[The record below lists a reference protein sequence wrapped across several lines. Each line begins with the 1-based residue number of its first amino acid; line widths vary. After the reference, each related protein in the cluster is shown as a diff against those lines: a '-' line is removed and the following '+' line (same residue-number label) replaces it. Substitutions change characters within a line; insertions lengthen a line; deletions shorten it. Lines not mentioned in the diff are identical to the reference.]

1 MKNEIDGA
9 TGCLLFIALL
19 AVTVAAFFLQG
30 LYLMLAW
37 SWVMVPIFKLPA
49 LTYWG
54 ATAISFL
61 WVTLFEPHPNPKD
74 NSDPIDSLKRSV
86 LILVIDTLFMGILWL
101 VSLGI

>member
-9 TGCLLFIALL
+9 TGCLLSIALL
-19 AVTVAAFFLQG
+19 AVVVAAVFLQG

-54 ATAISFL
+54 AMSISTMWGVLFKTTPDSDLLKSRGLTFL
-61 WVTLFEPHPNPKD
+61 AWQ
-74 NSDPIDSLKRSV
+74 LKP
-86 LILVIDTLFMGILWL
+86 
-101 VSLGI
+101 

>member
-19 AVTVAAFFLQG
+19 AVTVAAFFLKG

-61 WVTLFEPHPNPKD
+61 WVILFGPHPKLKD
-74 NSDPIDSLKRSV
+74 NGDPIDSLKSSV
-86 LILVIDTLFMGILWL
+86 LILATDALFMGILWL
-101 VSLGI
+101 VILGI